1 MNSRYQQER
10 HHPPYYLLTG
20 LILGLALG
28 FGITFLF
35 FPVHYTNVPPET
47 LQSVD
52 KDQYRLMIAS
62 AFQANNDLGRAQAR
76 LGVLREDN
84 LAEILLQQAQRSQLR
99 SDAQL
104 LLKLSQ
110 ALQKTTTSENTTGV
124 MASATPGII
133 QATQTKSADPSA
145 EATSLPVRSAT
156 PLSSKQPSI
165 RTPLAESSQVSSLY
179 IPFRLV
185 EEKSICDP
193 TYKDSLIQVEV
204 VDKKEKP
211 ISNAR
216 VFVTWDGGQDVFYTG
231 YFPEISSGYADFSM
245 TPAINYSVRIGEIGE
260 VIENISAPECSDDN
274 GNQYWGS
281 ISLLFA
287 EP

>member
-76 LGVLREDN
+76 LGVLRENN
-84 LAEILLQQAQRSQLR
+84 LSEVLLQQAQRSQLR

-110 ALQKTTTSENTTGV
+110 ALQKTPVSENTAV
-124 MASATPGII
+124 FTPTSSSVS
-133 QATQTKSADPSA
+133 TQPAETKSTNQTS

-156 PLSSKQPSI
+156 PQSTKQTSNP
-165 RTPLAESSQVSSLY
+165 TPIVEPSQVSSLY
-179 IPFRLV
+179 VPFRLA
-185 EEKSICDP
+185 EEKTICDP
-193 TYKDSLIQVEV
+193 SFKDTLIQIEV
-204 VDKKEKP
+204 IDKKEKP

-216 VFVTWDGGQDVFYTG
+216 VFVTWEGGQDVFYTG
-231 YFPEISSGYADFSM
+231 YFPEISMGYADFSM
-245 TPAINYSVRIGEIGE
+245 TPEISYSVRIGEIGE
-260 VIENISAPECSDDN
+260 VVENILAPECSDDN

>member
-156 PLSSKQPSI
+156 PLSTKQLSI

-245 TPAINYSVRIGEIGE
+245 APAINYSVRIGEIGE